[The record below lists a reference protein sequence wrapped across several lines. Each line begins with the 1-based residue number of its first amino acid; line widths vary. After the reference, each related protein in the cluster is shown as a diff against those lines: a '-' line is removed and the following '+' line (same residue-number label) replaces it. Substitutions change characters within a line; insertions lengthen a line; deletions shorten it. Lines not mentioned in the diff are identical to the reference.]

1 MVFQRIFGIKREE
14 HSLLELS
21 VVSFVGRTLSIG
33 FIHSTSGPCL
43 REQTTSQ
50 VDRLACKKKSA
61 RIFSMPLLSLDSRVR
76 IRLRAQ
82 SMLAACIT
90 LMQSQSTSLQRR
102 RVIQYRTENNSRCV
116 RWAYNMARAPPRRY

>member
-1 MVFQRIFGIKREE
+1 
-14 HSLLELS
+14 
-21 VVSFVGRTLSIG
+21 
-33 FIHSTSGPCL
+33 
-43 REQTTSQ
+43 
-50 VDRLACKKKSA
+50 
-61 RIFSMPLLSLDSRVR
+61 MPLLSLDSRVR

-116 RWAYNMARAPPRRY
+116 RWAYNMARAPPRRH